1 MQVLT
6 LLLALLWQAPPVHWT
21 ITAPAARAQL
31 KPGAKITVTLAAEID
46 EGWHLYSLRKQEDGP
61 IPTSITVPEGQ
72 PFRLAGPIDAPPALS
87 RFEETFQL
95 DIESYEGS
103 AEFGVPVE
111 VPKDTKTGLATL
123 AVHARYQ
130 ACDNKICLPPKTVKL
145 ELPVE
150 IRR

>member
-1 MQVLT
+1 MPVLT
-6 LLLALLWQAPPVHWT
+6 LLLALLWQTPPVQWS
-21 ITAPAARAQL
+21 ITAPAAKTQVQ
-31 KPGAKITVTLAAEID
+31 PGGKFTVTLAAEIA
-46 EGWHLYSLRKQEDGP
+46 EGWHLYSLKKQEGGP

-72 PFRLAGPIDAPPALS
+72 PFGRAGEIDAPPPLS

-103 AEFGVPVE
+103 AGFGVPVE
-111 VPKDTKTGLATL
+111 VSRNAKAGPATL

-130 ACDNKICLPPKTVKL
+130 ACDNRICLPPKTVKL

-150 IRR
+150 IRP